1 MKPKAILIIS
11 LILLVGASAAYYRA
25 VSISS
30 QDKIPTSLMGSLWP
44 DPQPLPEFQLTDHL
58 GNAFGLDQ
66 LRGHWTLIFFGYTSC
81 PDICPTTMMTLATM
95 VAELE
100 KTAAVAPNVVLVSVD
115 PDRDDSAALA
125 QYVAYFN
132 QEFVGVRGEESQL
145 HNFVLKMGAM
155 YSRGEPDPEG
165 GYDVAHSASVF
176 LVDPKGRK
184 FGMFS
189 PPHIPELMAENL
201 VQIQKYYEHDQ

>member
-1 MKPKAILIIS
+1 
-11 LILLVGASAAYYRA
+11 
-25 VSISS
+25 
-30 QDKIPTSLMGSLWP
+30 MGSLWP

-132 QEFVGVRGEESQL
+132 QDFLGVSGEESQL

-155 YSRGEPDPEG
+155 YSRGETGPEG
-165 GYDVAHSASVF
+165 GYDMAHSASVF
-176 LVDPKGRK
+176 LVDPKARK

-201 VQIQKYYEHDQ
+201 LQIQDYYERN